1 MLRCAQSAR
10 YNVPAK
16 YASARRFFARLASE
30 ILLSSLQPE
39 FFSQTARENP
49 MRYFVLLVALAL
61 ASPAAAASDNQPK
74 RKSGLWEIK
83 MSGEQTP
90 GMPAIQQCVDEKTD
104 DLMTKDMGENQKTQ
118 CSKNE
123 TRKEGDKLVAESVC
137 KIENSTVKTR
147 AVFTGR
153 FDSAYKADIKS
164 SYDPPLRGMKEASSV
179 IEAKWLGPCKAG
191 QRPGDVSIPGMPNIN
206 MDAIRKGAT
215 KRP

>member
-1 MLRCAQSAR
+1 
-10 YNVPAK
+10 
-16 YASARRFFARLASE
+16 
-30 ILLSSLQPE
+30 
-39 FFSQTARENP
+39 
-49 MRYFVLLVALAL
+49 MRYLVLIIALLL
-61 ASPAAAASDNQPK
+61 AGPAAAASDNPPR

-83 MSGEQTP
+83 MSGGQIP

-104 DLMTKDMGENQKTQ
+104 DLMTKDIGQNQKAQ
-118 CSKNE
+118 CSRNE
-123 TRKEGDKLVAESVC
+123 LRKEGDKMIAESVC

-179 IEAKWLGPCKAG
+179 IEAKWVGPCKAG
-191 QRPGDVSIPGMPNIN
+191 QRPGHVSIPGMPNID